1 MLHQYTINDFNNQPS
16 ILKFWLTE
24 KPKDTKDTKDT
35 KANTT
40 NTPKSSIIKN
50 NNLSSRTQSYS
61 SK

>member
-24 KPKDTKDTKDT
+24 KPKDTKSNT
-35 KANTT
+35 NTT
-40 NTPKSSIIKN
+40 NTPNTPKPSIIKN
-50 NNLSSRTQSYS
+50 NNFSSRTQSYS

>member
-24 KPKDTKDTKDT
+24 KPKDTKS
-35 KANTT
+35 NTP
-40 NTPKSSIIKN
+40 NTPKPSIIKN
-50 NNLSSRTQSYS
+50 NNFSSRTQSYS

>member
-24 KPKDTKDTKDT
+24 KPKDTKSNI
-35 KANTT
+35 NTT
-40 NTPKSSIIKN
+40 NTPKPSIIKN
-50 NNLSSRTQSYS
+50 NNFSSRSQSYS